1 MIHIRYHGVLLWN
14 EIIVDWLGVG
24 TWFGTFHSHS
34 ARMWACGLVRP
45 LFVVQT
51 TWFGIPNVCDAKES
65 GWNMVSKTMKYVTA
79 MTYRWALGWWRH
91 PCFVLSYFY
100 QRVCGCWEVWV
111 GWDRVVY

>member
-51 TWFGIPNVCDAKES
+51 TWFGIPNVCDAKGEWIEH
-65 GWNMVSKTMKYVTA
+65 GIED
-79 MTYRWALGWWRH
+79 H
-91 PCFVLSYFY
+91 
-100 QRVCGCWEVWV
+100 EVRDGNDV
-111 GWDRVVY
+111 